1 MPRGCRICRFFEKY
15 PYKRN
20 DKTFFETKARQGASL
35 RKLELLLESY
45 GLKARKDLIN
55 KHLKECLGFE
65 TERKIEREAKK
76 SRGVRGIPKKV
87 KKFFIR
93 HSEVI
98 PQGCLHTV
106 TVPFFDV
113 ASEQVYVRCKMC
125 GEILKG
131 SIDPHE
137 AEKRQEKDPR
147 NWKIYE
153 SLRRRRP

>member
-45 GLKARKDLIN
+45 GLKAKKDLIN

-87 KKFFIR
+87 KKFFVR

-98 PQGCLHTV
+98 PQGCPHSV
-106 TVPFFDV
+106 TVPFFSPPHERV
-113 ASEQVYVRCKMC
+113 FVKCKMC
-125 GEILKG
+125 GKILTPYG
-131 SIDPHE
+131 IDPEE
-137 AEKRQEKDPR
+137 AEKRQSKDPR
-147 NWKIYE
+147 NKIIYA
-153 SLRRRRP
+153 SLRRR